1 MGLALE
7 ILQKWFSTAD
17 ANLLAEDIHWSV
29 SPGYPVSQ
37 QTYSSRQAVFENFFP
52 ELTAHFSAWSAKP
65 EQFIEAGDSVIVKG
79 RYVGQVKH
87 SNKPIEAE
95 FIHIWTVHG
104 GMITAVTSVADTAQ
118 FTHHL
123 G

>member
-17 ANLLAEDIHWSV
+17 ANLLAEDIGWNV

-37 QTYSSRQAVFENFFP
+37 QHYSSRKAVFENFFP
-52 ELTAHFSAWSAKP
+52 ELTAHFSNWAAKP
-65 EQFIEAGDSVIVKG
+65 EQFIEAGDLVIVKG

-87 SNKPIEAE
+87 SN
-95 FIHIWTVHG
+95 
-104 GMITAVTSVADTAQ
+104 AQ
-118 FTHHL
+118 E
-123 G
+123 